1 MTKISN
7 YEVVADNIEELTSYV
22 NDHNKFTN
30 IMRND
35 LSWFTDLGFISC
47 ELYSDDDYS
56 RNYYKVIGN
65 EILMLHLRTQDI
77 KEGKFGIRKKIRL
90 FNNEKVLRCLNSPKP
105 FDNLLYGKDNH
116 HYIVSSDDINY
127 PSIVSYLT
135 IRIENSYYQ
144 PNGTNKK
151 IVTYINIDKI
161 EFSKEDSSD
170 FYLSNAIF
178 INRKL
183 DTFKIVT
190 DGIERDITL
199 LLEFVE
205 YKPTVFNFFNYDN
218 QLNNDTKFILSALAI

>member
-7 YEVVADNIEELTSYV
+7 YEVIANNIEELASYV
-22 NDHNKFTN
+22 NDHSKFTN

-35 LSWFTDLGFISC
+35 LSWFKEVGFTAC
-47 ELYSDDDYS
+47 EIGSDDDYS

-65 EILMLHLRTQDI
+65 EILMLHLRTQDS

-90 FNNEKVLRCLNSPKP
+90 FNNEDVIRHLNSPKP

-116 HYIVSSDDINY
+116 HFIVSSDDINY

-144 PNGTNKK
+144 TDGTHKK
-151 IVTYINIDKI
+151 IVTYTNIDKI
-161 EFSKEDSSD
+161 EFSKEDSSE

-178 INRKL
+178 INKKL
-183 DTFKIVT
+183 DTLKIFT
-190 DGIERDITL
+190 DGLERDLTL
-199 LLEFVE
+199 LLEFIE
-205 YKPTVFNFFNYDN
+205 YQPTVFNFFNYDQQFN
-218 QLNNDTKFILSALAI
+218 KDTKFLLSALAI